1 MTPIPANSENDAF
14 TRSILGERLLLTM
27 GRPVAL
33 PGAPKRYKP
42 AVREVPKVRLN
53 PWNTLLFAAL
63 LGSPFLGY
71 VGWKASA
78 WLDPNKVVR
87 IEQTPA
93 ATQPKPQVILP
104 IEEPGQ
110 SVQVVD
116 QEYVPGGPLP
126 VLGGAPPAPLPGQP
140 VNMIPLPEVPLPA
153 KPREEPKKEQ
163 EPKSAVLVDLSAGN
177 KNEAPAE
184 KKEPEKKEPEKR
196 PVPPPKEAARKNV
209 APPSAILPAVKPEVA
224 KEAQAKL
231 ARPVEEKSPGVTMP
245 AAEMKPSAPAP
256 AKAEQKVTIV
266 DIAQGGG
273 SVLVTNPATRLPT
286 RLSVGDKLPNG
297 KVIQSIDE
305 KAGSIKADGTVYK
318 LD

>member
-1 MTPIPANSENDAF
+1 MTPISANSENDAY

-27 GRPVAL
+27 GRPMAL
-33 PGAPKRYKP
+33 PGLPKRYRP
-42 AVREVPKVRLN
+42 AVREVPKVTFT
-53 PWNTLLFAAL
+53 PWSALLFVAL

-71 VGWKASA
+71 VGWKASS

-93 ATQPKPQVILP
+93 VTKPKPQQALP

-140 VNMIPLPEVPLPA
+140 VNMIPLPEVPLPTKA
-153 KPREEPKKEQ
+153 REEPKKEQ
-163 EPKSAVLVDLSAGN
+163 EPKSAVLVDLSAGS
-177 KNEAPAE
+177 KSEAAPE
-184 KKEPEKKEPEKR
+184 KKEPEKKEAEKH
-196 PVPPPKEAARKNV
+196 PAPQPKEVAKKNV
-209 APPSAILPAVKPEVA
+209 VPPSAILPPAKLEVG
-224 KEAQAKL
+224 KESQAKL
-231 ARPVEEKSPGVTMP
+231 ARPVDEKPLGVSSPALEAKP
-245 AAEMKPSAPAP
+245 ASPTP
-256 AKAEQKVTIV
+256 AKPEQKITIV
-266 DIAQGGG
+266 DIAPGGG
-273 SVLVTNPATRLPT
+273 AVLVTNPATRLPT

-305 KAGSIKADGTVYK
+305 KGGSIKADGTVYK